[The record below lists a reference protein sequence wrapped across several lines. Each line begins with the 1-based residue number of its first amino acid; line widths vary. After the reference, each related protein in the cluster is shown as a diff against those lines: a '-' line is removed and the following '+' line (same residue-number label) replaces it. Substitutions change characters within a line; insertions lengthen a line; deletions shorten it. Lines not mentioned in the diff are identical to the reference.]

1 MNKLVYVSI
10 LSVALGTGFG
20 WAMRGTTEPSMPDPG
35 AALTKM
41 QLSQLQARPSASTGI
56 DLAQLHEAIREE
68 LSVAAAQLSRPG
80 SKQAEVAAV
89 TAAAPQSAEV
99 LAQRHEAVQSIQG
112 MISNGQWGAAE
123 RASFQEKL
131 ASLDPQQAEQALDQV
146 LIALNSGTVQAQTTQ
161 PL

>member
-1 MNKLVYVSI
+1 MNKLVCISI
-10 LSVALGTGFG
+10 LSVALGTAFG
-20 WAMRGTTEPSMPDPG
+20 WTMRGTTEPSMPDPG

-68 LSVAAAQLSRPG
+68 LAVADAQLSRPG

-89 TAAAPQSAEV
+89 KAAPQSAEV
-99 LAQRHEAVQSIQG
+99 LAQRHEAMQSIQG
-112 MISNGQWGAAE
+112 MISNGQWGEAE